1 MIEYRFMLQKYKRG
15 SKLTC
20 PKCGRK
26 QCFVKYVDTE
36 GQIAFPDYVGRCD
49 HEHSCQYHYKPSD
62 YFKDN
67 PIALEERKPW
77 RSQTTAVQPK
87 PIDYIDRNI
96 MYRSLANY
104 ELNPLFIFLSG
115 VFGEKETSRLF
126 QLYCVGTSKKW
137 KGSTVFWQ
145 IDRQGR
151 VRGGKIMLY
160 HSVTGHRVK
169 EPRNYVSWVHTEL
182 GLEHFNMKQCL
193 FGEHLLADYP
203 TKAVAIVESEKSA
216 LVASHFMPDF
226 VWLATGGIHG
236 CFKADTIAVLKNRAI
251 ILCPDLGA
259 KEVWQEIA
267 QSLSAICPKVVFSD
281 KLEQCATDEQREKG
295 LDIADFLLMADTPMM
310 TLQKMIKRCPSLQ
323 MLVDQFQLELVEP

>member
-1 MIEYRFMLQKYKRG
+1 MTEYRFTLQKYKRG

-26 QCFVKYVDTE
+26 LCFVKYVDTE

-67 PIALEERKPW
+67 PVALEERKSW
-77 RSQTTAVQPK
+77 KSQAKVMQPK
-87 PIDYIDRNI
+87 PTDYIDRDI
-96 MYRSLANY
+96 MHRSLANY

-115 VFGEKETSRLF
+115 VLGEKETSRLF
-126 QLYCVGTSKKW
+126 KLYCVGTSKKW
-137 KGSTVFWQ
+137 GGSTVFWQ
-145 IDRQGR
+145 IDRQGK
-151 VRGGKIMLY
+151 VRAGKIMLY
-160 HSVTGHRVK
+160 NPTTGHRVK
-169 EPRNYVSWVHTEL
+169 EPRSYVSWVHTEL
-182 GLEHFNMKQCL
+182 ELEHFNMKQCL
-193 FGEHLLADYP
+193 FGEHLLAGYP

-236 CFKADTIAVLKNRAI
+236 CFKADTVGVLKNHAV

-259 KEVWQEIA
+259 KMVWQEKV
-267 QSLSAICPKVVFSD
+267 QLLSSVCSKVVFSE
-281 KLEQCATDEQREKG
+281 KLEQCATNEQREKG

-323 MLVDQFQLELVEP
+323 TLIDQFQLESVEQ

>member
-1 MIEYRFMLQKYKRG
+1 MTEYRFTLQKYKRG

-20 PKCGRK
+20 PKCGRE
-26 QCFVKYVDTE
+26 QCFVKYIDTE

-49 HEHSCQYHYKPSD
+49 HEHSCQYHYRPSD

-67 PIALEERKPW
+67 PVVLEERKSW
-77 RSQTTAVQPK
+77 KSQTKIVQPK
-87 PIDYIDRNI
+87 PTDYIDRDI
-96 MYRSLANY
+96 MHRSLANY
-104 ELNPLFIFLSG
+104 ERNPLFIFLSG
-115 VFGEKETSRLF
+115 IFGEKETSRLF

-137 KGSTVFWQ
+137 GGSTVFWQ
-145 IDRQGR
+145 IDRQGK
-151 VRGGKIMLY
+151 VRAGKIMLY
-160 HSVTGHRVK
+160 NLTTGHRVK
-169 EPRNYVSWVHTEL
+169 EPRSYVSWVHTEL
-182 GLEHFNMKQCL
+182 GLDHFNMKQCL

-236 CFKADTIAVLKNRAI
+236 CFKADTVAVLKNRAV

-259 KEVWQEIA
+259 KKVWKEKA
-267 QSLSAICPKVVFSD
+267 QLLSSICSKVVFSD

-295 LDIADFLLMADTPMM
+295 LDIADFLLMTDTPMM
-310 TLQKMIKRCPSLQ
+310 KLQKMIKRCPSLQ
-323 MLVDQFQLELVEP
+323 NK